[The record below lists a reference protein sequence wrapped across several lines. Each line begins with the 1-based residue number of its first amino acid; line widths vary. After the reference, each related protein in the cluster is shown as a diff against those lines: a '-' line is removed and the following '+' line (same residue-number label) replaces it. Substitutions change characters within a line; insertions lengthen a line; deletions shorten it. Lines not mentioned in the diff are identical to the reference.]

1 MTNDWDS
8 HKRIDSSR
16 GVRFPFP
23 NTFLNGIDEFMQEI
37 FNEMACSNSNCQVKE
52 RRLPDGSTVKEFG
65 PVVYGY
71 SISSGPDG
79 RPVIRDFGNVRPPI
93 RPLEPQ
99 KPPLRPRVPFSLS
112 TPQDEVEENQELLV
126 DTLERDETV
135 EVVAELLGVDRS
147 DIQMKCDGGSLTINV
162 DRGEQKYSRRVE
174 LPAEVDSNN
183 IEASYKNGVLRVV
196 LKRLGSKN
204 DGVKVKWL
212 E

>member
-1 MTNDWDS
+1 MTDEWDS
-8 HKRIDSSR
+8 HKRTDSSR

-23 NTFLNGIDEFMQEI
+23 NTFLNDIDEFMQEI
-37 FNEMACSNSNCQVKE
+37 FNEGECSNSNCQAKE

-65 PVVYGY
+65 PAVYGY
-71 SISSGPDG
+71 SISRGPDG
-79 RPVIRDFGNVRPPI
+79 KPMIREFGNIRPPI

-112 TPQDEVEENQELLV
+112 TPQDEAEENQELLV
-126 DTLERDETV
+126 DTLEGNETV
-135 EVVAELLGVDRS
+135 EVVAELPRVDRS

-162 DRGEQKYSRRVE
+162 DRGKQRYSRRVE

-204 DGVKVKWL
+204 EGVKVKWL